1 MNHILIAGGDKRNIF
16 LAEIYEKNGFKVSVC
31 GFDEEIVFSDNID
44 RCKDIKKTASLCDII
59 VLPLPASFDGITIST
74 PYGSECVY
82 IDDILSFAK
91 KDSVVCGGKISK
103 DLAKKY
109 PFITDYAEREDFA
122 FLNSVPTAEGAI
134 EAAMKESSKTLAG
147 ASCMVTG
154 FGKCARAL
162 ALDLAALKA
171 KVHIFARSAK
181 DISHAQS
188 LGFEAF
194 NLTKLK
200 QRCGN
205 YDIIFNTV
213 PFGIFGKSEV
223 DRILP
228 STLFID
234 IASAPGGIAEDAL
247 KTNLC
252 YRFLPGLPGKYSP
265 YSAAEIIKKVI
276 SAILLEKGKGAL
288 G

>member
-16 LAEIYEKNGFKVSVC
+16 LAEIYGKNGFKVSVC
-31 GFDEEIVFSDNID
+31 GFDEEILFSDNID

-59 VLPLPASFDGITIST
+59 VLPLPASFDGITLNT

-91 KDSVVCGGKISK
+91 KDCVVCGGKISN
-103 DLAKKY
+103 DLAEKY
-109 PFITDYAEREDFA
+109 PFITDYSKREDFA

-134 EAAMKESSKTLAG
+134 EAAMKESSKTIAG
-147 ASCMVTG
+147 ATCMVTG

-162 ALDLAALKA
+162 ALDLAALRA

-181 DISHAQS
+181 DISHAQAI
-188 LGFEAF
+188 GFEAF
-194 NLTKLK
+194 NLRELK
-200 QRCGN
+200 QRCCN
-205 YDIIFNTV
+205 YDLIFNTV
-213 PFGIFGKSEV
+213 PFGIFGTEETE
-223 DRILP
+223 RILP

-234 IASAPGGIAEDAL
+234 IASAPGGIAEDAI